1 VQEALNAAE
10 ETETITVDDFP
21 GFVSDNT
28 RVDGAPTEKTAWET
42 DDVIYIKVD
51 GAEKYATLTYN
62 ANESKWVASDD
73 LSIKS
78 GQSYEATYAPNYEL
92 NEGQTELVLKDGAV
106 ASTGEYL
113 TCTGKRPIRIKF
125 SRQYSRLR
133 IYCGTQDA
141 TDATDATATA
151 TPITVTF
158 GTGFTTNDASSS
170 TTFSLSPDKDGNAY
184 VYGSWKE
191 GTKLDISSITS
202 GSTDDLIYYTG
213 SSSNTTKS
221 ASKDNTAYAM
231 TIPEAS
237 DKWAVYNL
245 DKATESKTDWSDAVN
260 AGYTKIKVIG
270 AWDSGKAPCFQRD
283 YSDNNTQSNAYITSL
298 DFGDVTGLT
307 DMPDNICNAAYFL
320 EKVVLPETV
329 ETIGKSAFSGCSNLR
344 TINLPNTLKEIKAYG
359 LYYCILED
367 VTSLPESLETIGDNA
382 FSFSNIYFSALPE
395 SVKNIGTSVFYL
407 SSFRTTS
414 FEWTKSVTKIPDK
427 TFYNSYDLKLIIP
440 SSVTEIGASA
450 FEGCYGLTIKC
461 MATSVP
467 TLGSNAIKTGYAASL
482 SVPSSSLS
490 DYQNAWGSYFSSI
503 SAIE

>member
-141 TDATDATATA
+141 SDATAAA

-158 GTGFTTNDASSS
+158 GTGFTPNDASLS
-170 TTFSLSPDKDGNAY
+170 TTFSLTPDKGNAY

-191 GTKLDISSITS
+191 GTKLSVEPSDLDPASLELTS
-202 GSTDDLIYYTG
+202 YI
-213 SSSNTTKS
+213 NVVNENIKS
-221 ASKDNTAYAM
+221 KSVAGKAYAVE
-231 TIPEAS
+231 PSEQ
-237 DKWAVYNL
+237 WLVYNF
-245 DKATESKTDWSDAVN
+245 DKANSERDWAEYTD
-260 AGYTKIKVIG
+260 KRIKVIG
-270 AWDSGKAPCFQRD
+270 TWISMQKF
-283 YSDNNTQSNAYITSL
+283 NNCL
-298 DFGDVTGLT
+298 FT
-307 DMPDNICNAAYFL
+307 DIDLSA
-320 EKVVLPETV
+320 V
-329 ETIGKSAFSGCSNLR
+329 KSA
-344 TINLPNTLKEIKAYG
+344 EI
-359 LYYCILED
+359 LME
-367 VTSLPESLETIGDNA
+367 E
-382 FSFSNIYFSALPE
+382 FSFSTNLKSVILPE
-395 SVKNIGTSVFYL
+395 GLKI
-407 SSFRTTS
+407 
-414 FEWTKSVTKIPDK
+414 IPDYCFDCCRSLTK
-427 TFYNSYDLKLIIP
+427 VIIP
-440 SSVTEIGASA
+440 STVTHINPAA
-450 FEGCYGLTIKC
+450 FHYC
-461 MATSVP
+461 
-467 TLGSNAIKTGYAASL
+467 
-482 SVPSSSLS
+482 SSLS
-490 DYQNAWGSYFSSI
+490 TVICRASDPPLIASDAFESSSNSKVLYVPDDYVKAYIDYTTSNSSATTWSAVFGEDNIKPI